1 MRNLMS
7 FKKFL
12 DEGAPNIFFKA
23 TREFMGEDLSNKQI
37 KTKLKELERKLK
49 SWDWS
54 YVWSDDSRSYKRGK
68 QQEDE
73 IKKLKNEIGA
83 EGEKMWMKFLKDKG
97 LREANGGGIDEYQ
110 RFVCYKMKHHGI
122 KNIDDLTKEQKKD
135 FWKMIDD
142 EWGKTIGNDDV
153 EVNMPEQKNRSM
165 FPEMDSVVR
174 KGLGYGDGD
183 RKVGER
189 SVTGHSFCD
198 AGNLYPEDRFPKFIH
213 PSEQN
218 KKMRSR

>member
-23 TREFMGEDLSNKQI
+23 TPEFMGEDLSNKQI

-68 QQEDE
+68 QQEDD

-153 EVNMPEQKNRSM
+153 EVNMPEQKKRSM
-165 FPEMDSVVR
+165 FPEMQNVECRGTLDYSVR
-174 KGLGYGDGD
+174 P
-183 RKVGER
+183 VGEK
-189 SVTGHSFCD
+189 SLTAGSFCD
-198 AGNLYPEDRFPKFIH
+198 AGNLYPEHLFPKFIF